1 MNDRKRSDRSDRY
14 WVGFNIVRGIG
25 PTRLRAL
32 LDCFGD
38 VERAWHAPGE
48 ELRRAGLDRRSLE
61 NLLATRATRDLDQEL
76 EKIAAVGAYLLTWES
91 PGYPRLLREISDPP
105 PVLYVKGTIT
115 EEDAWA
121 VAVVGTRRASP
132 YGREVTRRLTT
143 ALARSGITIVSGLA
157 RGIDAEAHWAALR
170 AGGRTIAVLGC
181 GIDQVYP
188 PEHRKLAGEVIAHGA
203 LVSDYPLGTRP
214 EGSNFPPRNRI
225 ISGLSLGVLV
235 TDAGVRSGALITA
248 DFAAEQGRDV
258 FAVPGSILARGCAG
272 TNALIRDGAK
282 VVLGPEDILE
292 ELNLTMVAEQ
302 AEARQVLP
310 VDATEAAL
318 LARMSAEPTHVDEL
332 RQQVGLPIAQVTS
345 TLALMELK
353 GMVRQVGGMKYVVA
367 REPGVEYVVE

>member
-61 NLLATRATRDLDQEL
+61 NLLATRATHDLDREL

-91 PGYPRLLREISDPP
+91 PGYPCLLREISDPP

-188 PEHRKLAGEVIAHGA
+188 PEHRKLAGEIIAHGA

>member
-1 MNDRKRSDRSDRY
+1 MNDRRQSDRY

-32 LDCFGD
+32 LDYFGD
-38 VERAWHAPGE
+38 VEQAWHAPDE
-48 ELRRAGLDRRSLE
+48 ELRRAGLDRRSRE
-61 NLLATRATRDLDQEL
+61 NLLAVRARRDLDREL
-76 EKIAAVGAYLLTWES
+76 EKIAAVGARVLTWKC
-91 PGYPRLLREISDPP
+91 PDYPRLLREIADPP
-105 PVLYVKGTIT
+105 PVLYVKGTIA

-132 YGREVTRRLTT
+132 YGREVTRRLTGT
-143 ALARSGITIVSGLA
+143 LARSGITIVSGMA
-157 RGIDAEAHWAALR
+157 RGIDAEAHWAALK

-188 PEHRKLAGEVIAHGA
+188 PEHRKLAQEIASHGA
-203 LVSDYPLGTRP
+203 LVSDYPLGTPP

-235 TDAGVRSGALITA
+235 AEAGVRSGALITA

-282 VVLGPEDILE
+282 IVLGPEDILE

-310 VDATEAAL
+310 ADETEAAL
-318 LARMSAEPTHVDEL
+318 LAHMSTEPTHVDEL
-332 RQQVGLPIAQVTS
+332 GRRVGLPIAQVTS
-345 TLALMELK
+345 TLAMMELK
-353 GMVRQVGGMKYVVA
+353 GLVRQVGGMNYVVA
-367 REPGVEYVVE
+367 REPGVAYVVE